1 MTHPQVKMTVSL
13 IRTAWTVSAA
23 RKGVV
28 CFAEDC
34 LCKQLQS
41 PPCCIPHPFLSS
53 FSSPIKRL
61 LPDTPCRCILWRRPF
76 RSHTHPTLHTSRR
89 HRALH
94 RLYPLRNAQCGTQ
107 WPHAQSVLRCR
118 RHSSNHDHYP

>member
-1 MTHPQVKMTVSL
+1 MTHTQVKMTVSL
-13 IRTAWTVSAA
+13 IRTTWTVSAT

-28 CFAEDC
+28 CFVEDC

-61 LPDTPCRCILWRRPF
+61 LPNTPHRRILWCRPF
-76 RSHTHPTLHTSRR
+76 RSHTCPTLHTSCRHQALRR
-89 HRALH
+89 LD
-94 RLYPLRNAQCGTQ
+94 PLCNAQCGTQ
-107 WPHAQSVLRCR
+107 WPPAQSFLCCR
-118 RHSSNHDHYP
+118 RCSSNH

>member
-1 MTHPQVKMTVSL
+1 MTHTQVEMTVSL

-23 RKGVV
+23 HKGIV

-53 FSSPIKRL
+53 FSSPIKCL
-61 LPDTPCRCILWRRPF
+61 LPDTPCRCILWCRPF
-76 RSHTHPTLHTSRR
+76 RSHTRPTLHTSRW
-89 HRALH
+89 HRALC
-94 RLYPLRNAQCGTQ
+94 RLDPLCNAQCGTQ
-107 WPHAQSVLRCR
+107 WPCAQRVLRCGGR
-118 RHSSNHDHYP
+118 RSNQ

>member
-1 MTHPQVKMTVSL
+1 MTHTQVKMTVSL
-13 IRTAWTVSAA
+13 IRTAWTVSAT

-41 PPCCIPHPFLSS
+41 PLCCIPHPFLSS
-53 FSSPIKRL
+53 FSSLIKCL
-61 LPDTPCRCILWRRPF
+61 LPDTPHRCILWCRPF

-89 HRALH
+89 HWALH
-94 RLYPLRNAQCGTQ
+94 RLNLLRNAQCGTQ
-107 WPHAQSVLRCR
+107 QPCAQSVLQCG
-118 RHSSNHDHYP
+118 